1 MHKYLKKLRSRP
13 THRTTIDLF
22 DNSVDNSV
30 VKASSLEV
38 ALFIRVLDHVEK
50 GKSVKQLEIVKEDGM
65 SIMMLVRTLNLQ
77 SI

>member
-13 THRTTIDLF
+13 THGTTIDLF
-22 DNSVDNSV
+22 DNSV
-30 VKASSLEV
+30 VKSSSLEV